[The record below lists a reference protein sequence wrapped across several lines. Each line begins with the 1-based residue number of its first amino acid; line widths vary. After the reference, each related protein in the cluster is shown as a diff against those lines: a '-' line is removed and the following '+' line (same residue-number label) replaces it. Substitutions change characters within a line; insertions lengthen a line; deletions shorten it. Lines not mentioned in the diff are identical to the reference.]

1 MASQAQRAEDYS
13 GITDRYIE
21 QGATRADKLGNRGP
35 IVFDQSGKLSQ
46 HILDAYW
53 ETGFYVFEG
62 LVGSEEIKLLRE
74 EMAEL
79 LKRMHSMLYPQWEL
93 PQLVVKEWKSERNS
107 PCCEEK

>member
-13 GITDRYIE
+13 GIMDRYIE

-35 IVFDQSGKLSQ
+35 IAFDQSGKLSQ

-62 LVGSEEIKLLRE
+62 LVGLEEIKLLRK
-74 EMAEL
+74 EL
-79 LKRMHSMLYPQWEL
+79 EQQYWEQN
-93 PQLVVKEWKSERNS
+93 PDKEDLASFKADKPSVMRGNF
-107 PCCEEK
+107 

>member
-13 GITDRYIE
+13 GIMDRYIE

-35 IVFDQSGKLSQ
+35 IAFDQSGKLSQ

-62 LVGSEEIKLLRE
+62 LVGLEEIKLLRE

-79 LKRMHSMLYPQWEL
+79 LDRAPIDNGAKVDAAKAFLIN
-93 PQLVVKEWKSERNS
+93 QLV
-107 PCCEEK
+107 